1 MRFRSSISTECPSP
15 ETATSTP
22 QPECIRNPRAARF
35 MLQAPQFFRDKGTN
49 PGLNSFHCDR
59 RCNIRE
65 RESQRNVRIF
75 PPVHFHVRIDKVVQW
90 FTVLRRAEAQVT
102 AHAELYPVRVVRSE
116 EVVALLRVLPG
127 FGDLEAV
134 WNALRSRHSDE

>member
-1 MRFRSSISTECPSP
+1 MRFRSSISTESPSP

-22 QPECIRNPRAARF
+22 QPECFRNPRAARF

-49 PGLNSFHCDR
+49 PGLNSFHRDR
-59 RCNIRE
+59 RCTIRE

-90 FTVLRRAEAQVT
+90 FTVLRRTEAQVT
-102 AHAELYPVRVVRSE
+102 AHAELYPVHIVRSKK
-116 EVVALLRVLPG
+116 VLALLGILPSYG
-127 FGDLEAV
+127 
-134 WNALRSRHSDE
+134 